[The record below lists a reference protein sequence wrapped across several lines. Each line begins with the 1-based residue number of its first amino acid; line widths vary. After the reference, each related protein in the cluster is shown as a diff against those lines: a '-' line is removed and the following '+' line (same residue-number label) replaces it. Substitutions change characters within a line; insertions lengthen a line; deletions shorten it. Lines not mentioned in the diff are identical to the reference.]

1 MKKTRWVFSRR
12 ASVVFLVI
20 VLLIVIGLSLNPR
33 PESVLGPLSLYDK
46 AGHFAAY
53 VVLAFLALRVSVRRG
68 VLALFVVVS
77 ACAAL
82 GGAIEII
89 QPSVGRH
96 RDIVDF
102 LVDLGGSVTGAGLS
116 HLLTAWRRTASGP
129 DAPTPGGPGTS
140 GS

>member
-1 MKKTRWVFSRR
+1 MKKTSWIFSRR

-33 PESVLGPLSLYDK
+33 PEAVLGPLSVYDK

-53 VVLAFLALRVSVRRG
+53 VVLAFFAFRASDRRG
-68 VLALFVVVS
+68 VLALAAVVF

-96 RDIVDF
+96 RDILDF
-102 LVDLGGSVTGAGLS
+102 LVDLGGAMTGAGLS
-116 HLLTAWRRTASGP
+116 FLLRRRHRLTE
-129 DAPTPGGPGTS
+129 
-140 GS
+140 